1 MKISKH
7 LPILTFILAMFAGAS
22 VWAQAPC
29 STALRTKEM
38 TPIRTG
44 EACDGTTG
52 NYLERTVCNSA
63 GFQEYAI
70 SLPAG
75 RKASC
80 FQIVAQRTP
89 NKWKIIDESTGAT
102 VYSPVIPG
110 APKLVHLVL
119 DGGTT
124 GKTFRLM
131 LDPASAPGAFV
142 KLSFVDHP

>member
-7 LPILTFILAMFAGAS
+7 LSILGFVFALFAGVS
-22 VWAQAPC
+22 LSAQAPC
-29 STALRTKEM
+29 SAALRTKEM

-52 NYLERTVCNSA
+52 NYLERTVCNSP
-63 GFQEYAI
+63 GYTEYAI

-102 VYSPVIPG
+102 VYSPVMPR
-110 APKLVHLVL
+110 APMLSRLVL

-131 LDPASAPGAFV
+131 LDPSSAATAFV
-142 KLSFVDHP
+142 KLGFVDHP